1 MKGWTWLLLVPLL
14 VAGAFYGHDLLLGL
28 HRPYGPGAPSPKWPE
43 LGTPWA
49 MWPVDN
55 PGDWL
60 PNGLDLADVNGD
72 GFPDLLVNYEF
83 RGRIRVVLHPGPDLT
98 RDRFWP
104 AIDVGTSP
112 TPKARRL
119 GTSMGMEPWTSSSSR
134 GSSTTATR
142 PRCGSSGGEGEPSV
156 AGRGPLPA
164 SLGLGQYLD
173 VQAADVDGDGFLD
186 IVVGGRAARLAGG
199 RRTAQ
204 ALEGLVRTGLRWF
217 RNPRGDGRDPG
228 TWGPGPSSPS
238 TPRSQA
244 ATGSS

>member
-60 PNGLDLADVNGD
+60 PNGLDLADVDGD
-72 GFPDLLVNYEF
+72 GLPDLLVNYEF

-104 AIDVGTSP
+104 AIDVGYFPNAESAAFGDLDGDGAVDVVVVQGIEHHGDP
-112 TPKARRL
+112 SAVRILWGRRGAFGG
-119 GTSMGMEPWTSSSSR
+119 GTGAAPGEP
-134 GSSTTATR
+134 R
-142 PRCGSSGGEGEPSV
+142 PRPVPGRPGRGRGRRWLPGHRRWRPGR
-156 AGRGPLPA
+156 APGRGP
-164 SLGLGQYLD
+164 
-173 VQAADVDGDGFLD
+173 ADRPGP
-186 IVVGGRAARLAGG
+186 R
-199 RRTAQ
+199 
-204 ALEGLVRTGLRWF
+204 GLVRTGLRWF